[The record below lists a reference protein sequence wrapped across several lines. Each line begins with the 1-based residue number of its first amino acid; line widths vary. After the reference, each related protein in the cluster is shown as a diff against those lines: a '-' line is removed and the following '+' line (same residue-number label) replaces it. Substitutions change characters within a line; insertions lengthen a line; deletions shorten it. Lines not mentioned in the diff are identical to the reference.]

1 MQQVNESV
9 ERRARAPI
17 LTAFPLAAQRRHHP
31 SMGDSAEDEVISLE
45 PKPRSEASELASP
58 MDEADEEESLLHDEP
73 SRAPDK

>member
-1 MQQVNESV
+1 
-9 ERRARAPI
+9 
-17 LTAFPLAAQRRHHP
+17 
-31 SMGDSAEDEVISLE
+31 MGDSAEDEVISLE